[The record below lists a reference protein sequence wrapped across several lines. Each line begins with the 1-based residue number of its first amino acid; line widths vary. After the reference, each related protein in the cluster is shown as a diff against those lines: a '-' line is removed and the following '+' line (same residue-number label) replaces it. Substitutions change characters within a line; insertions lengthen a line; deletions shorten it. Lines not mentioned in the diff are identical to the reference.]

1 MKFHFPVAGRF
12 LLLAGAFAVPP
23 VSAQFQIE
31 TAARDYSFSIST
43 AQPWTDTGVDL
54 QAGDILQVNSTSTG
68 NCDPAG
74 VSGASSNGAPVV
86 SAPAGALIARLQ
98 PQGIPVLV
106 GSGKQLKADSAGHL
120 FLGVNA
126 SGTPPCSG

>member
-1 MKFHFPVAGRF
+1 MRFRFPVTGTF
-12 LLLAGAFAVPP
+12 VLLAGAFAVPP

-31 TAARDYSFSIST
+31 TATRDYSFNIST
-43 AQPWTDTGVDL
+43 AQPWTETGVDL
-54 QAGDILQVNSTSTG
+54 QAGDVLQVNSTSTG

-74 VSGASSNGAPVV
+74 VSGGSSTGASVV

-106 GSGKQLKADSAGHL
+106 GSGKQLKADSAG
-120 FLGVNA
+120 
-126 SGTPPCSG
+126 